1 VRFDL
6 LSIWFLGVGVIWL
19 AFNLSVA
26 WLQRYVPP
34 FARIAE
40 RLPDSDVTPS
50 VTVVVPARNERDRI
64 EESVRR
70 LLAQRG
76 VDLELVVVDD
86 RSDDGTTKILER
98 MCGEDSRLRVIRIDT
113 LPSRW
118 LGKPHAC
125 HLGAQDARGEWILF
139 TDADVWLSPD
149 LIANTIRAA
158 VSEGADLVCLLPAQ
172 KRISLWGRAAML
184 TFSMALLI
192 AAGRAN
198 TNRRLAPVG
207 IGAYNLV
214 RAAAYRRS
222 GGYEALRM
230 EVIDDMKLG
239 LLLMHGGSRLRCWTA
254 ADEAEMDWAATPR
267 ELVRALDKNFIALA
281 EMHFG
286 VAAFGVGI
294 MSAAWVTAIAGPLVG
309 SWTGYVALAG
319 LVSMVLPAALF
330 ARHSRWGLLPAI
342 LAPVIFPLLPW
353 ALLRSAWLTW
363 RQGGIRWRKTVY
375 PLPLLRKHRVS
386 LFLRPRR
393 RHPLR

>member
-6 LSIWFLGVGVIWL
+6 LSIWCAGVGVGWL
-19 AFNLSVA
+19 AFNLSVV
-26 WLQRYVPP
+26 WWQRHVEP
-34 FARIAE
+34 FARVVK
-40 RLPDSDVTPS
+40 RLPVSDATPG

-76 VDLELVVVDD
+76 IDLELVVVDD
-86 RSDDGTTKILER
+86 RSEDGTREILDR
-98 MCGEDSRLRVIRIDT
+98 IRQEDPRLRVVRVDT
-113 LPSRW
+113 LPGGW

-125 HLGAQDARGEWILF
+125 HVGALDARGDWILF

-149 LIANTIRAA
+149 VIANTIRAA
-158 VSEGADLVCLLPAQ
+158 DMDQVDLVCLLPAQ
-172 KRISLWGRAAML
+172 KRIDLWGRAAML
-184 TFSMALLI
+184 TFSMMLLI

-198 TNRRLAPVG
+198 SNQRLAPVG

-214 RAAAYRRS
+214 RAGAYRRA

-254 ADEAEMDWAATPR
+254 AEEAEMDWAATPR

-281 EMHFG
+281 EMSFG
-286 VAAFGVGI
+286 VAAFGVAI
-294 MSAAWVTAIAGPLVG
+294 MFAAWFTAIAGPFVG
-309 SWTGYVALAG
+309 SWTGYLALAG
-319 LVSMVLPAALF
+319 LASMALPAALF
-330 ARHSRWGLLPAI
+330 ARHSRWGLMPAI
-342 LAPVIFPLLPW
+342 LTPLVFPLLPW

-363 RQGGIRWRKTVY
+363 RQGGIRWRETVY
-375 PLPLLRKHRVS
+375 PLDLLRKHRVS
-386 LFLRPRR
+386 LFLKPRR
-393 RHPLR
+393 